1 MRVLAVDV
9 GARRIGLA
17 ISSPDGTVAQPE
29 GVIARRSWPQVVDAI
44 RDRVRRYQVERV
56 VVGLPR
62 RLDGTEAD
70 AAASARRFARRL
82 QDALG
87 VPVDLADEWLTTVEA
102 ERVLVAA
109 DLSRRRRRR
118 ARDAVAAALILQT
131 YLDRRR

>member
-1 MRVLAVDV
+1 MRVLGVDV

-17 ISSPDGTVAQPE
+17 VSSADGALAQPDG
-29 GVIARRSWPQVVDAI
+29 VIPRRSWSQVVAAL
-44 RDRVRRYQVERV
+44 RDRVRRHQVERV

-62 RLDGTEAD
+62 RLDGTEG
-70 AAASARRFARRL
+70 AAAAAARRFARRL

-87 VPVDLADEWLTTVEA
+87 LPVDLADEWLTTVEA
-102 ERVLVAA
+102 ERLLVAA

-118 ARDAVAAALILQT
+118 AQDAVAAALILQT